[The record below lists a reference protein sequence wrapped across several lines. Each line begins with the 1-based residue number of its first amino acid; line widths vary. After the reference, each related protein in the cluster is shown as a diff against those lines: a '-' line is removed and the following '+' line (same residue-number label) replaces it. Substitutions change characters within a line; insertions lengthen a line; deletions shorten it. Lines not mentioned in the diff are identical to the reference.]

1 MSEIE
6 DKRWSA
12 RFILPEQRA
21 GLQRLAEERLKI
33 ERPVPDAQQIED
45 MEITVAQSMEFGAP
59 LTFEIYNN
67 GYIREVVGEVH
78 YVDHIRKEFRVKD
91 AKGDT
96 NLVRFLDIV
105 NVKSTL
111 TE

>member
-21 GLQRLAEERLKI
+21 GLQRLAEEKCKV
-33 ERPVPDAQQIED
+33 ERPIPDAQQIED

-59 LTFEIYNN
+59 LVFEVYDA
-67 GYIREVVGEVH
+67 GYIREVVGPVQ

-91 AKGDT
+91 DKGDT
-96 NLVRFLDIV
+96 ILVKFLDII

-111 TE
+111 SV